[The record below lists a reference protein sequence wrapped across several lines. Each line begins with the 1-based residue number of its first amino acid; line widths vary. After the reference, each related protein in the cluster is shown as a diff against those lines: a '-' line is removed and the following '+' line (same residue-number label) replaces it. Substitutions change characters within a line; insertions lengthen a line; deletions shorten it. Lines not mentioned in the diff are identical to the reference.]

1 MSLGIYRSIASTFW
15 TDPKIAEFSAED
27 RYMML
32 YLLTNPRTTLAG
44 TMELNYRQIAFEIGH
59 SVESAICIIRRLDE
73 KHKVIMLSEET
84 NEILI
89 KNWYKY
95 NWSGGSPKVL
105 SAVRTVVKW
114 TKNEEFKDYIL
125 DKVSEFEKRKEAKEN
140 NNNIYNNT
148 ETETETDTET
158 DTDVSVG
165 YEYPIDTLSDE
176 TTEPKEKPKRK
187 KFIKP
192 TVEEIKAYCQERKNG
207 IDAAYF
213 FDHYESKGW
222 KVGKNPMKDWKAAVR
237 NWERNEYG
245 NGYSYGKRGSDPFDV
260 RNQYWDESDPTVH

>member
-1 MSLGIYRSIASTFW
+1 MSLGIYRSVASTFW

-59 SVESAICIIRRLDE
+59 SVESAVCIIRRLDE
-73 KHKVIMLSEET
+73 KHKVIMLSENT

-95 NWSGGSPKVL
+95 NWAGGSPKVL
-105 SAVRTVVKW
+105 TAVKNVVKW
-114 TKNEEFKDYIL
+114 VKNEEFKAYIL
-125 DKVSEFEKRKEAKEN
+125 GKVGEFEKRKEAKEN
-140 NNNIYNNT
+140 NKLTNTYT
-148 ETETETDTET
+148 ETYTYTETDTDT

-187 KFIKP
+187 KFMKP
-192 TVEEIKAYCQERKNG
+192 PVEEIKAYCAERKNQ
-207 IDAAYF
+207 IDAEYF
-213 FDHYESKGW
+213 YDHYEGNGW
-222 KVGKNPMKDWKAAVR
+222 KIGKTPMKDWKATVR
-237 NWERNEYG
+237 NWERN
-245 NGYSYGKRGSDPFDV
+245 GYSGSKKQTQTCGNNKSQEFMDFEPF
-260 RNQYWDESDPTVH
+260 